1 MGYIISKLIYTALSF
16 ALIISVFSIIGV
28 NVQAQLKSSNS
39 TASLSHSPDDLLSLN
54 LNLKRIETQLDIILN
69 KINSSDRSFMFEH
82 AYIIHSTIFP
92 SALNFTNALNTEK
105 SQQLEESLS
114 DLPLLIK
121 SNQNSTLIKN
131 KIFEIKDIIQ
141 YFNSRLS
148 NSFSTKEYQL
158 ISSQTISQLLNDAK
172 VSYGLY
178 INSSKS
184 SDNDLKRIDVIDF
197 ENSLSLV
204 NKSNLIYNS
213 FKPEMRTNQTQKIDF
228 YFTNLKNLIMSKVYD
243 INKFT
248 GIINSIEISLSEF
261 NNKSI
266 SSASVSVKDNN
277 SYGVYF
283 NNIRNLLNK
292 ATLSIKNDNNYQ
304 SANNYVTTAYLDN
317 FEYLE
322 PPIEKINVTL
332 KEYTELALREQLRSL
347 IDNHASLL
355 QIEEL
360 ISKINISLTEEEK
373 LLDSKDSQ
381 DILGS
386 LISLTKSNNLVN
398 GTNINALKAGFG
410 VYIGERRAMGN
421 SSDSYKSEVKNNI
434 DSIRLKLNDVINLY
448 KQNNHKQAFSK
459 AQSAYLDSY
468 ENIEVPLRPINPDF
482 VLDMEIKFAELRN
495 LISSNSSSPLIVEKI
510 SEIQKGLDE
519 SERLVSGTGV
529 VAPTIAFS
537 SSFSIVFREGL
548 ESALIIGAILTYL
561 EASRND
567 KFKKFVYFGILIA
580 IGATAITW
588 FIAEFLIKISGASRE
603 IIEAV
608 AGLSAVAVLFWVSF
622 WILNKIETKKWIE
635 FVKAKVWQAAATGS
649 FMVFTLLSFFTV
661 YREGFETVLFYQA
674 LFSFAKYME
683 FYVAA
688 GLVIGLAAIVGVIF
702 LVRKLG
708 KRLPLRDFIWTDYCR
723 WLLHVYNFYW

>member
-1 MGYIISKLIYTALSF
+1 MGNIISKLVYTALSF

-28 NVQAQLKSSNS
+28 NVQAQLKSHNS
-39 TASLSHSPDDLLSLN
+39 TAFLSHSPGDLLSLN
-54 LNLKRIETQLDIILN
+54 LNLKRIEIQLDILLN
-69 KINSSDRSFMFEH
+69 KINSPDRSFMFEH

-92 SALNFTNALNTEK
+92 SALNFTNALNKEK

-114 DLPLLIK
+114 DLPLMIK

-184 SDNDLKRIDVIDF
+184 SDNDLKRIAVIDF

-213 FKPEMRTNQTQKIDF
+213 FKPEMRAELVQKIDPLF
-228 YFTNLKNLIMSKVYD
+228 ASLKNLILSKDSNLNNLSNIMSSLKKSLGGFT
-243 INKFT
+243 NKIVT
-248 GIINSIEISLSEF
+248 SSDSI
-261 NNKSI
+261 
-266 SSASVSVKDNN
+266 KDNN
-277 SYGVYF
+277 SYKVYF
-283 NNIRNLLNK
+283 DNIKNLLNK

-322 PPIEKINVTL
+322 PPIEKINTTL
-332 KEYTELALREQLRSL
+332 KGYTEIALREQLRSL
-347 IDNHASLL
+347 IDNHVPLL
-355 QIEEL
+355 QIEDL
-360 ISKINISLTEEEK
+360 ISKINNSLTEEEA
-373 LLDSKDSQ
+373 LLNNSNNIQNNLDNLNS
-381 DILGS
+381 I
-386 LISLTKSNNLVN
+386 TKSNNIVN

-410 VYIGERRAMGN
+410 VYTGERRAMGN

-495 LISSNSSSPLIVEKI
+495 IISSNSSSPLIVEKI

-537 SSFSIVFREGL
+537 SSFSIIFREGL

-622 WILNKIETKKWIE
+622 WILNKI
-635 FVKAKVWQAAATGS
+635 
-649 FMVFTLLSFFTV
+649 
-661 YREGFETVLFYQA
+661 
-674 LFSFAKYME
+674 
-683 FYVAA
+683 
-688 GLVIGLAAIVGVIF
+688 
-702 LVRKLG
+702 
-708 KRLPLRDFIWTDYCR
+708 IWNDTSS
-723 WLLHVYNFYW
+723 

>member
-1 MGYIISKLIYTALSF
+1 M
-16 ALIISVFSIIGV
+16 
-28 NVQAQLKSSNS
+28 
-39 TASLSHSPDDLLSLN
+39 
-54 LNLKRIETQLDIILN
+54 
-69 KINSSDRSFMFEH
+69 
-82 AYIIHSTIFP
+82 
-92 SALNFTNALNTEK
+92 
-105 SQQLEESLS
+105 
-114 DLPLLIK
+114 
-121 SNQNSTLIKN
+121 
-131 KIFEIKDIIQ
+131 
-141 YFNSRLS
+141 
-148 NSFSTKEYQL
+148 
-158 ISSQTISQLLNDAK
+158 
-172 VSYGLY
+172 
-178 INSSKS
+178 
-184 SDNDLKRIDVIDF
+184 
-197 ENSLSLV
+197 
-204 NKSNLIYNS
+204 
-213 FKPEMRTNQTQKIDF
+213 
-228 YFTNLKNLIMSKVYD
+228 
-243 INKFT
+243 
-248 GIINSIEISLSEF
+248 
-261 NNKSI
+261 
-266 SSASVSVKDNN
+266 
-277 SYGVYF
+277 
-283 NNIRNLLNK
+283 
-292 ATLSIKNDNNYQ
+292 
-304 SANNYVTTAYLDN
+304 
-317 FEYLE
+317 
-322 PPIEKINVTL
+322 
-332 KEYTELALREQLRSL
+332 REQLRSL

-355 QIEEL
+355 QIEDL
-360 ISKINISLTEEEK
+360 ISKINNSLTEEEK

-386 LISLTKSNNLVN
+386 LNSLTKSNNLVN

-410 VYIGERRAMGN
+410 VYNGERRAMGN

-448 KQNNHKQAFSK
+448 KQNDHKQAFSK

-635 FVKAKVWQAAATGS
+635 FVKAKVWQAAVTGS
-649 FMVFTLLSFFTV
+649 FMVFTMLSFFTV
-661 YREGFETVLFYQA
+661 YREGFETVLFYQ
-674 LFSFAKYME
+674 LC
-683 FYVAA
+683 
-688 GLVIGLAAIVGVIF
+688 F
-702 LVRKLG
+702 LLQNTWNFML
-708 KRLPLRDFIWTDYCR
+708 RLD
-723 WLLHVYNFYW
+723 LLLD

>member
-1 MGYIISKLIYTALSF
+1 MGNIISKLIYTALSF

-28 NVQAQLKSSNS
+28 NVQAQLKSPNS
-39 TASLSHSPDDLLSLN
+39 TAFLSHSPGDLLSLN
-54 LNLKRIETQLDIILN
+54 LNLKRIETQLNILLN
-69 KINSSDRSFMFEH
+69 KINTSDRSFMFEH

-92 SALNFTNALNTEK
+92 SALNFTNALNKEK

-114 DLPLLIK
+114 ELPLMIK

-131 KIFEIKDIIQ
+131 KIFEIKDIIH
-141 YFNSRLS
+141 YFNTRLT

-158 ISSQTISQLLNDAK
+158 ISSQTIFHLLNDAK

-184 SDNDLKRIDVIDF
+184 SDNDIKRIAFIDF
-197 ENSLSLV
+197 ENSFSLV
-204 NKSNLIYNS
+204 NISNLIYNS
-213 FKPEMRTNQTQKIDF
+213 FKPEMRTNHTQKIDF
-228 YFTNLKNLIMSKVYD
+228 YFTNLKNLIMSKVYE

-248 GIINSIEISLSEF
+248 GILNSIGISLSEF
-261 NNKSI
+261 NNKVI
-266 SSASVSVKDNN
+266 SSDSVSVKDNN
-277 SYGVYF
+277 SYEVYF

-304 SANNYVTTAYLDN
+304 NANNFVTTAYLDN

-322 PPIEKINVTL
+322 PPIEKINATL

-355 QIEEL
+355 QIEDL
-360 ISKINISLTEEEK
+360 ISKINNSLTEEEK
-373 LLDSKDSQ
+373 LLDNKDRQ

-386 LISLTKSNNLVN
+386 LNSLTKSNNLVN

-410 VYIGERRAMGN
+410 FYNGERRAMGN
-421 SSDSYKSEVKNNI
+421 SSDPYKSEVKNNI
-434 DSIRLKLNDVINLY
+434 DIIRLKLNDVINLY
-448 KQNNHKQAFSK
+448 KQNDHKQAFSK

-649 FMVFTLLSFFTV
+649 FMVFTMLSFFTV

-688 GLVIGLAAIVGVIF
+688 
-702 LVRKLG
+702 
-708 KRLPLRDFIWTDYCR
+708 
-723 WLLHVYNFYW
+723 